1 MALPRLNAA
10 MLKAEASTGAS
21 SACAITCICN
31 GATVANKAAPNE
43 AASNKPSEAAASPVE
58 SC

>member
-1 MALPRLNAA
+1 
-10 MLKAEASTGAS
+10 
-21 SACAITCICN
+21 
-31 GATVANKAAPNE
+31 VANKAAPNE